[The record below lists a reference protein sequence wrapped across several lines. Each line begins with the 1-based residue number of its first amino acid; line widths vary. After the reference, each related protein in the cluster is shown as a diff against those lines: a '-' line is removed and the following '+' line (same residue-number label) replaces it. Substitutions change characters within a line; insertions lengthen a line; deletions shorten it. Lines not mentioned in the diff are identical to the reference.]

1 MAYNI
6 ENETSELLIYD
17 KARNNINYFPK
28 SELSVSASGGIIIIN
43 RTVGDLVSIIFS
55 EEASMIDQPS
65 TNSIHELVT
74 TIHSWIISGISS
86 SNTDIKRVSYV
97 LSPAQ
102 VLALNSTPVVLV
114 SGVVGKELQVIS
126 AAMRIKFAT
135 VAYAT
140 NTTLAIGTTTD
151 PDGQAQLNCLAAVA
165 DIRGTMG
172 LVTTGAVSNLHTGE
186 DLVISVETGNPT
198 AGNSQVVVDITYRE
212 IDL

>member
-74 TIHSWIISGISS
+74 TIHSWIISGTSS

-97 LSPAQ
+97 LTAAQ
-102 VLALNSTPVVLV
+102 VLTLNSVPVTIV
-114 SGVVGKELQVIS
+114 SGVAGKELQVVS
-126 AAMRIKFAT
+126 AAMRIKFNSA
-135 VAYAT
+135 AYAT

-172 LVTTGAVSNLHTGE
+172 LVTTGATANLHTGE
-186 DLVISVETGNPT
+186 NIVVSVETGNPT
-198 AGNSQVVVDITYRE
+198 TGDSQVVVDITYRE